1 MSLSKPDTAG
11 ARAGLS
17 FDRRALLAL
26 AAAGALSAG
35 LFAGAAGAQ
44 EKMKVA
50 AIFSTPIEEPWVNQI
65 HEAMLKAE
73 EELGVEYSFAE
84 SVPSADYARVL
95 REFARDGV
103 KLITG
108 DAFAAEDIA
117 RRVAKEFPDVAF
129 VFGSGQ
135 GPAEPNFSVYD
146 NWIHEPAYIS
156 GMIAGKLTK
165 SNTIGTVA
173 AMDIP
178 EVARLT
184 NAFCSG
190 AKEVNPAVKCKVSFI
205 GSFFD
210 PPKAKEAALAQISAG
225 VDAIYAERFGVVEA
239 AAEKGIVAFSNM
251 SDQASLA
258 PETVVTG
265 PVWDMW
271 PTIQVAVK
279 QVQAGVYTAADF
291 GTFSFMAKGGAKLAP
306 FHDWEAK
313 LPADVMQMVKDK
325 EAAIMSGDF
334 RVPVNESTPVSE

>member
-1 MSLSKPDTAG
+1 MSFSKRDTAG
-11 ARAGLS
+11 ARTGTSL
-17 FDRRALLAL
+17 DRRALLRL
-26 AAAGALSAG
+26 AAASAIGISALAG
-35 LFAGAAGAQ
+35 TAAA
-44 EKMKVA
+44 EDKMKVA
-50 AIFSTPIEEPWVNQI
+50 AIFSTPIEEPWVNQV
-65 HEAMLKAE
+65 HEALLKAQA
-73 EELGVEYSFAE
+73 ELGVEYKWAE

-95 REFARDGV
+95 REFARGGY
-103 KLITG
+103 KMISG
-108 DAFAAEDIA
+108 DAFAAEDIS

-129 VFGSGQ
+129 VMGSGQ
-135 GPAEPNFSVYD
+135 GPAEPNFAVFD

-165 SNTIGTVA
+165 TNTIGTVA

-225 VDAIYAERFGVVEA
+225 VDAIYAERFGVIEA
-239 AAEKGIVAFSNM
+239 AQEKGIVAFSNM

-258 PETVVTG
+258 PDTVVTG

-271 PTIQVAVK
+271 PTIEAAVK
-279 QVQAGVYTAADF
+279 QVKAGVFTAQDF
-291 GTFSFMAKGGAKLAP
+291 GTFSTMTKGGATLAP

-313 LPADVMQMVKDK
+313 LPADVMQMVTDK

-334 RVPVNESTPVSE
+334 RVPVDESTPASE